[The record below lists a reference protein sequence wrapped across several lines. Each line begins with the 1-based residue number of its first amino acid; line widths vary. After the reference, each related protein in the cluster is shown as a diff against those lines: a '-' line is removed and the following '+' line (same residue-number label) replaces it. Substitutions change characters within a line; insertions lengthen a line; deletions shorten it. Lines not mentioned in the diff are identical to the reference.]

1 MLGDLSDV
9 PVHMAKFGTHIE
21 DDLQL
26 LDIKLKQARNEYEQ
40 YFLGTRK
47 REPYQLRGEVTKMV
61 NIYANIH
68 IRNTAQRFKFNNL
81 RARFFT
87 FRRHWDL
94 TMRKIEEGS
103 YERHQFKANL
113 REREQREVRESRSA
127 AADRAAESTGSSDL
141 FSAYVEAREATGQ
154 GAKGLTQEKLQT
166 MLAKQE
172 RAIREKYDCSG
183 VKFRVVV
190 EEGRAKLKASPIRG

>member
-1 MLGDLSDV
+1 
-9 PVHMAKFGTHIE
+9 MAQFGTHIE

-26 LDIKLKQARNEYEQ
+26 LDVKLKQARNEYEQ

-103 YERHQFKANL
+103 YERHQFKAKL
-113 REREQREVRESRSA
+113 RERELGDAR
-127 AADRAAESTGSSDL
+127 DRRGQAEQAAAESASSGDL
-141 FSAYVEAREATGQ
+141 FRAYVDARESTGQ
-154 GAKGLTQEKLQT
+154 GAKGLTKQKLEA

-172 RAIREKYDCSG
+172 KAIREKYDCSG

-190 EEGRAKLKASPIRG
+190 EEGRAKLKASPVRS